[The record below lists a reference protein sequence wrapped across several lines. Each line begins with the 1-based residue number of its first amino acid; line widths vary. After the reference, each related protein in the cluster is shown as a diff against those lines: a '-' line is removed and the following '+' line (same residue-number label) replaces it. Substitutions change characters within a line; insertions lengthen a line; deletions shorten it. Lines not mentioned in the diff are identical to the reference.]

1 MIKQFSPEMPVKEYL
16 VELSRTLRNQKP
28 TTATFVAPVLTTA
41 QRDAVKPV
49 AAGMVI
55 FNSTTGVLNFHNGT
69 AWGAV

>member
-28 TTATFVAPVLTTA
+28 TTTTFVAPVLTTA